1 MKTIA
6 TIIGSMLLL
15 SSCGAVPH
23 IPSSTGPVSVGNG
36 EYSIARSEWGYT
48 PLGARVK
55 FAAIK
60 EANEFCENQNSTA
73 EILEASSKDMVPF
86 KSEAQA
92 EIRFR
97 CVDR

>member
-1 MKTIA
+1 M
-6 TIIGSMLLL
+6 
-15 SSCGAVPH
+15 SSCGAVPS

-36 EYSIARSEWGYT
+36 EYLIARSEWGYT

-55 FAAIK
+55 LAAIK
-60 EANEFCENQNSTA
+60 EANEFCESRNSTA

-86 KSEAQA
+86 KSEAQG

-97 CVDR
+97 CLE